1 MRIPILLFVIASI
14 ILLSVHFWVNWDNY
28 FFRPT
33 PDNFHP
39 QEPAELFEDVHIWGP
54 LVEDTP

>member
-28 FFRPT
+28 LFRPK

-39 QEPAELFEDVHIWGP
+39 QEPAELFEDVHIF
-54 LVEDTP
+54 EDTP